1 MMACNRLALADFHL
15 GILCALPKEGAA
27 VRASFDRSVPRN
39 EWPTLPHRTTFSY
52 SYGVIGDCHIILGY
66 LADGQ
71 YGTVNASALCGDFC
85 HAFGQHVRDVILVGI
100 AGGAPRDGDIRLGDV
115 VVSTRVDEYDF
126 GRAVQAEDGSSTFVV
141 KENVLSLPSTY
152 LASLLS
158 HWRAESLQAHARGLA
173 EEVDHILRSFGS
185 EARASYSR
193 PTSRDVLYRSDV
205 VHPNGCRGCTIN
217 ENLTVHRES
226 RPVGSTTP
234 FKVHTGI
241 VGTANTLLK
250 DANIRDRLRKER
262 GVLCVE
268 MEAGGVASNAHDMR
282 YLVVR
287 GICDYADTHKN
298 DVWQEYACT
307 TAAAFTRSL
316 ILLGSAV
323 STTNSGAT
331 DRANRRRR
339 RSDSDS
345 SAASVPDD
353 ERQTDLRHASNRSS
367 VSSMSSPPG
376 TSSSSHETR
385 LPRNNSHSMHPHPL
399 PQTISTPP
407 PQNQGPYHTT
417 GASTARSAWA
427 SPDVEW
433 EGGPPSVLP
442 DAAEMFAGIFGA
454 QFGGGTVNGQRFT
467 NRSFPNGPR

>member
-1 MMACNRLALADFHL
+1 MACNRLALADFHL

-193 PTSRDVLYRSDV
+193 PTVPRRAVPFGRGSSEWMPWLHNQRKSDGASRKSASREYDTLHSAHGHRWYSEHAAEGRKYPRSSAKRTRCAVRRDGGR
-205 VHPNGCRGCTIN
+205 GCRLQRARHEI
-217 ENLTVHRES
+217 S
-226 RPVGSTTP
+226 R
-234 FKVHTGI
+234 
-241 VGTANTLLK
+241 
-250 DANIRDRLRKER
+250 
-262 GVLCVE
+262 
-268 MEAGGVASNAHDMR
+268 
-282 YLVVR
+282 
-287 GICDYADTHKN
+287 
-298 DVWQEYACT
+298 
-307 TAAAFTRSL
+307 
-316 ILLGSAV
+316 
-323 STTNSGAT
+323 
-331 DRANRRRR
+331 
-339 RSDSDS
+339 
-345 SAASVPDD
+345 
-353 ERQTDLRHASNRSS
+353 
-367 VSSMSSPPG
+367 
-376 TSSSSHETR
+376 
-385 LPRNNSHSMHPHPL
+385 
-399 PQTISTPP
+399 
-407 PQNQGPYHTT
+407 
-417 GASTARSAWA
+417 
-427 SPDVEW
+427 
-433 EGGPPSVLP
+433 
-442 DAAEMFAGIFGA
+442 
-454 QFGGGTVNGQRFT
+454 GQRHL
-467 NRSFPNGPR
+467 